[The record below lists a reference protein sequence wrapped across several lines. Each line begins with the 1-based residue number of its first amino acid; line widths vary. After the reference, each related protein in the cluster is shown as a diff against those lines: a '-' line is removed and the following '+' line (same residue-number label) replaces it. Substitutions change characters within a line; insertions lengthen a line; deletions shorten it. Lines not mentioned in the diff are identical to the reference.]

1 MLRKLLL
8 ILFLA
13 IGFGAFLFF
22 YPWKE
27 KTAAQPTLINR
38 LPVASIIGETNLL
51 ELSEQVSQL
60 LYYYKIPF
68 RDFVDPNII
77 LSQGKKYGLDVQSSL
92 YFFATDSLIKI
103 KSWGGII
110 EVQDSSKL
118 TPAIELLRKRTP
130 ITDTIIAQQKLYYA
144 QNFNIYLTYGNDWL
158 LLYQGDS
165 IESIVKSIVNSKL
178 NKTHPRWR
186 NLIYQSKK
194 NGQTLNAEIQTEK
207 LKDFGIRSALLSL
220 SNDSTDLIFNT
231 RLNHF
236 DTLAIQ
242 IKETGASLSSQEFTK
257 QMIQVNFDIE
267 RLRADKNHPYRK
279 FMQQLGDKISFPT
292 DELLNAWDGQI
303 AFRRGGIE
311 YIFEK
316 YIESVLDDDFNVS
329 EVVKTKRVKIS
340 GFALYLST
348 NDLMKDLLIAIQ
360 KKGILSNEN
369 NKYRLLYSPP
379 LNLKQTDSSMLFYTN
394 KYAPVTE
401 ITTQNEVMW
410 TFSYTP
416 VRFYLDSTSTK
427 EVFGRIKI
435 PLKKI
440 ISDKLN

>member
-1 MLRKLLL
+1 MDQEAPQRWT
-8 ILFLA
+8 IPCCVH
-13 IGFGAFLFF
+13 FGAFLFF

-186 NLIYQSKK
+186 NLIYQSKH
-194 NGQTLNAEIQTEK
+194 
-207 LKDFGIRSALLSL
+207 LL
-220 SNDSTDLIFNT
+220 
-231 RLNHF
+231 
-236 DTLAIQ
+236 
-242 IKETGASLSSQEFTK
+242 
-257 QMIQVNFDIE
+257 
-267 RLRADKNHPYRK
+267 
-279 FMQQLGDKISFPT
+279 
-292 DELLNAWDGQI
+292 LL
-303 AFRRGGIE
+303 
-311 YIFEK
+311 
-316 YIESVLDDDFNVS
+316 L
-329 EVVKTKRVKIS
+329 
-340 GFALYLST
+340 
-348 NDLMKDLLIAIQ
+348 
-360 KKGILSNEN
+360 
-369 NKYRLLYSPP
+369 PH
-379 LNLKQTDSSMLFYTN
+379 NLC
-394 KYAPVTE
+394 
-401 ITTQNEVMW
+401 
-410 TFSYTP
+410 
-416 VRFYLDSTSTK
+416 
-427 EVFGRIKI
+427 VFF
-435 PLKKI
+435 
-440 ISDKLN
+440 